1 MVLDKPWSTR
11 LEHDS
16 SFKSRCCYLSKNI
29 YHRRRVQVG
38 SERPIVC
45 LLLGKRRLALSILAG
60 RRRMARWREAS
71 VPHLC
76 GGQRASLYPPWP
88 YLCLCRGQRQA
99 SLHELLDGPAS
110 KGLDV
115 AGFGLARPEFR
126 NHGYAEYQAGAH
138 FISWRTVRFRSRKQ
152 WKPLG
157 TSLARLAER
166 RCWYVDRS

>member
-76 GGQRASLYPPWP
+76 CCQPAHLYPPWP

-99 SLHELLDGPAS
+99 SLHELLDGPATRDWMWQDLGS
-110 KGLDV
+110 PDPSFEITV
-115 AGFGLARPEFR
+115 TR
-126 NHGYAEYQAGAH
+126 N
-138 FISWRTVRFRSRKQ
+138 I
-152 WKPLG
+152 
-157 TSLARLAER
+157 
-166 RCWYVDRS
+166 